1 MTLAHME
8 AELAEG
14 CATLASR
21 FPETGELE
29 RLHRAISAEI
39 APWRRALV
47 RLRATAGGLEWL
59 RQAELTLA
67 RAYTERQAPGATA
80 AWQRYLYAEHLAAMA
95 EFGEPLTA

>member
-1 MTLAHME
+1 MTLERME

-14 CATLASR
+14 CAALSSR
-21 FPETGELE
+21 FPQVAQLE

-39 APWRRALV
+39 SAWRRAMVSV
-47 RLRATAGGLEWL
+47 RAAAGGLEWL
-59 RQAELTLA
+59 RQAELELA
-67 RAYTERQAPGATA
+67 RAYTERQAAGATA